1 MRKGHIYRSSS
12 FIQINGHFTQLVFDH
27 VAIITHKGNINKLQ
41 WERNMSLPKILKILQ
56 SLPYIICYAALSG
69 KSYICLKWREYDD
82 HPLKLVRNRKSC
94 KSLQDQSWWM
104 PPLCHREVTF
114 IQTDCCAWGTGL
126 PCKLGK
132 LESCGKEGGGNRMND
147 QIKVMFMLEPLTCR
161 SLWQF
166 TNSRDTVA
174 HHTVCP
180 GLKTCCTQ
188 HWIDA
193 SQVGHGL
200 LNVHLE

>member
-1 MRKGHIYRSSS
+1 M
-12 FIQINGHFTQLVFDH
+12 NGHFTQLVFDH

-56 SLPYIICYAALSG
+56 SLPYIICYAGSSG
-69 KSYICLKWREYDD
+69 KSYICLRWRQYDD

-94 KSLQDQSWWM
+94 KSLQDQSWSM

-132 LESCGKEGGGNRMND
+132 LESCGKEVGGNRMND
-147 QIKVMFMLEPLTCR
+147 QIKVMFMLEPLASHAAR
-161 SLWQF
+161 F
-166 TNSRDTVA
+166 GNSPTHGTQLRIA
-174 HHTVCP
+174 VCP